1 VDAFQIPGL
10 TGLPAFVGALVLMG
24 LYVHF
29 SSKITKDKTLKEAEK
44 RAKEANKETIESMQK
59 HIDSLKERMGEAE
72 KDNMKLKHLFDTVNA
87 ALKAR
92 GLYVAVDGDMIHL
105 HETHGTSTTIHISGA
120 SAEKEE

>member
-1 VDAFQIPGL
+1 MDAFQIPGL

-29 SSKITKDKTLKEAEK
+29 SSKISKDKTLKEAEK

-72 KDNMKLKHLFDTVNA
+72 KDNTKMHQTIGVIYS
-87 ALKAR
+87 ALKSR
-92 GLYVAVDGDMIHL
+92 GIYITIDGDMVHIKDN
-105 HETHGTSTTIHISGA
+105 GNSTTI
-120 SAEKEE
+120 